1 VPRTFAAAGSGYIVN
16 ETGWFPYFMICVAL
30 SIPGMLLLPKIA
42 PWRIR
47 R

>member
-1 VPRTFAAAGSGYIVN
+1 VN

-42 PWRIR
+42 PWRTR